1 MNTPPIAPDRRR
13 FLIWGGLTVFAASMA
28 AYLGRRGTPR
38 GVTEVTTA
46 PAATTVTEPPVTIT
60 PDAPVEITHEGIRNL
75 VDTEFTF
82 DRVDEAPVT
91 GTLIEVTPE
100 RRINGPDSEYR
111 AFSLIFAVPVAF
123 PKDGSICKISHP
135 QLIPEEVF
143 LSPVGRPAGGL
154 TLLEA
159 AFSLRV

>member
-1 MNTPPIAPDRRR
+1 MQLITNRRR
-13 FLIWGGLTVFAASMA
+13 VLLWAGAGVGATSLALFF
-28 AYLGRRGTPR
+28 GRRQKTPELPSSPE
-38 GVTEVTTA
+38 TSS
-46 PAATTVTEPPVTIT
+46 ATTVTEPPVTIT

-82 DRVDEAPVT
+82 DRADEAPVT

-100 RRINGPDSEYR
+100 RRIHGPGTEYR

-123 PKDGSICKISHP
+123 PKDGSICRLSHP
-135 QLIPEEVF
+135 QLIPGEVF
-143 LSPVGRPAGGL
+143 LSPVGRPAEGR
-154 TLLEA
+154 TMVEA

>member
-1 MNTPPIAPDRRR
+1 M
-13 FLIWGGLTVFAASMA
+13 WGGVTVFAASIA
-28 AYLGRRGTPR
+28 AYFGRRETPP
-38 GVTEVTTA
+38 GVTGV
-46 PAATTVTEPPVTIT
+46 PAEPTATTLTEPPVTIT

-82 DRVDEAPVT
+82 DRTDEASIT

-100 RRINGPDSEYR
+100 RRLHGPDAEYR

-123 PKDGSICKISHP
+123 PKDGSICKLSHP
-135 QLIPEEVF
+135 KLIPGEVF
-143 LSPVGRPAGGL
+143 LSPVGRPAEGR